1 LIGPAQGVILA
12 FCRTPENQ
20 RVRSCAMRR
29 ARCHSAIL
37 LLTVIPLTAI
47 VALLAAAPA
56 QSAERLSITISAGK
70 HDRKNVPTRTPI
82 VLPNELADTTTASVL
97 TDDGRVLA
105 GQLTVPGL
113 LADYPD
119 PPEGKVVRELHFLLP
134 GLAAGKSAEV
144 EVGIPGKAG
153 DRLPQFTWT
162 KPDGKSCDLTHSGK
176 PVLRYMHEPLD
187 ESSPERR
194 GETYK
199 PYHHVFDPTG
209 SRLLTKGPGGLF
221 PHHRG
226 LFYGFN
232 RITYGDGKKADTW
245 HCNNGEYQSHDEF
258 QRAEAGHV
266 LGRHLVAI
274 SWHGQDGE
282 VFAREER
289 EMTVYRAGDGW
300 LIDFASRLT
309 SAGGTVRLDGDP
321 QHAGFQFRASQE
333 VPDSTKDQTYY
344 IRPDGRD
351 KPGNYRNWPDD
362 KRQVN
367 LPWHA
372 MSIVLGGQRYTI
384 SYLDHPDNP
393 KEARYSERDYGRF
406 GSYFEYDLEE
416 DKPLEVQYRVGV
428 QEGEITVEEVEA
440 LSDDFVDPPGVEVP

>member
-1 LIGPAQGVILA
+1 
-12 FCRTPENQ
+12 
-20 RVRSCAMRR
+20 MRR
-29 ARCHSAIL
+29 AHFAFALFLSSFL
-37 LLTVIPLTAI
+37 PLITLVGVF
-47 VALLAAAPA
+47 VAVPA
-56 QSAERLSITISAGK
+56 HCAERFSLTISAGK
-70 HDRKNVPTRTPI
+70 HDRQGVPVCTP
-82 VLPNELADTTTASVL
+82 VMLSDELADTTTASVL
-97 TDDGRVLA
+97 TDDGRVVA
-105 GQLTVPGL
+105 GQLTLPGL

-119 PPEGKVVRELHFLLP
+119 PPEGKVVRELHFMLP
-134 GLAAGKSAEV
+134 SLSAGKLLEV
-144 EVGIPGKAG
+144 EVQIPGKVG

-176 PVLRYMHEPLD
+176 PVLRYMYEPLD

-209 SRLLTKGPGGLF
+209 TRLLTKGPGGLF

-245 HCNNGEYQSHDEF
+245 HCNNGEYQSHEEF
-258 QRAEAGHV
+258 LRTEAGPV

-274 SWHGQDGE
+274 DWHGQDGQT
-282 VFAREER
+282 FAREER
-289 EMTVYRAGDGW
+289 EMTVYRMGDRV
-300 LIDFASRLT
+300 LIDFASRLKST
-309 SAGGTVRLDGDP
+309 GGTVRLDGDP

-333 VPDSTKDQTYY
+333 VPDSTKDHTYY

-372 MSIVLGGQRYTI
+372 MSIVLGGERYTI

-416 DKPLEVQYRVGV
+416 DKPLDVQYHVGV
-428 QEGEITVEEVEA
+428 QEGEMTVEEAEA
-440 LSDDFVDPPGVEVP
+440 LSNDFVEPAGVKVR